1 MITTRTMTL
10 SVQTLES
17 KWPVQKI
24 ITEYSKGV
32 TKFKAASTIFHII
45 CPTNCTTAL
54 RAQTVHEPV
63 TSHSYD
69 GGQPLSYLVG
79 NGDTLSLYFF

>member
-1 MITTRTMTL
+1 MVTTRTMTL

-17 KWPVQKI
+17 GPVQKI
-24 ITEYSKGV
+24 ITEHPKGV

-45 CPTNCTTAL
+45 CPTNCTIAL
-54 RAQTVHEPV
+54 HAQTVHEPV

-69 GGQPLSYLVG
+69 GGQPLPYLVG
-79 NGDTLSLYFF
+79 NGDTL